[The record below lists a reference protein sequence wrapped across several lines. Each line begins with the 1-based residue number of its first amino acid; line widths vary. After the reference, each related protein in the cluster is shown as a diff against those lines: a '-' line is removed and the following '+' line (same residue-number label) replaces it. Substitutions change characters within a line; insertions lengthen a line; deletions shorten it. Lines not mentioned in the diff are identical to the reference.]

1 MSGSATPS
9 TKDETV
15 RTPDGVDLFVREW
28 GNPAGPEILLIH
40 GQAQCYLSF
49 EKQTGSVLAE
59 KYRIVAFDLRGHGA
73 SAKPTAPEFY
83 QDSRRWADDVKAVMV
98 AKRLH
103 RPVLV
108 GWSLG
113 GRVLRQYLIHYGDG
127 ELSGI
132 NFLATRPIEHAS
144 VVGPGSKA
152 IAESG
157 ALDLGGRL
165 RAEIEFLKDCYAK
178 PPSTPELELQIA
190 FNMLLPRAVRN
201 ALSGWR
207 TDPDAILAALG
218 RVTVP
223 VLITHGKLDRL
234 ILPAAADMTAAA
246 LTSAKSA
253 RISWYDDC
261 GHSPFYE
268 EPDRY
273 NRELD
278 EFVAAAWKA

>member
-1 MSGSATPS
+1 MSGSQRPA
-9 TKDETV
+9 TKDEMV

-28 GNPAGPEILLIH
+28 GNSTGPEILLIH

-49 EKQTGSVLAE
+49 EKQVDSFLA
-59 KYRIVAFDLRGHGA
+59 KDHRIVAFDLRGHGA

-83 QDSRRWADDVKAVMV
+83 QDGRRWADDVHAVIA
-98 AKRLH
+98 AKGLR

-113 GRVLRQYLIHYGDG
+113 GRVLRQYLIHYGDQA
-127 ELSGI
+127 LSGI
-132 NFLATRPIEHAS
+132 NFLSTRPIEHPS
-144 VVGPGSKA
+144 VTGPGSKA

-157 ALDLGGRL
+157 SLDLGDRL

-178 PPSTPELELQIA
+178 PPSARELELQIA
-190 FNMLLPRAVRN
+190 YNMLLPRAVRD
-201 ALSGWR
+201 AISGWK

-218 RVTVP
+218 RVSVP
-223 VLITHGKLDRL
+223 TLITHGRLDRL
-234 ILPAAADMTAAA
+234 ILPRAAEMTAEAVR
-246 LTSAKSA
+246 SA

-268 EPDRY
+268 DADRY
-273 NRELD
+273 NRELGA
-278 EFVAAAWKA
+278 FVAAL